1 MEELLMEGVTTV
13 ISVIIPL
20 LVVYFALPW
29 IRKRVGEDKFS
40 KAKDIVMEVC
50 KHIEESKDGISE
62 EEKKKAAFELSKK
75 LLKMEDIKIKD
86 DILEVLIDSAEFL
99 LKKTVMKEDST

>member
-29 IRKRVGEDKFS
+29 IRKRV
-40 KAKDIVMEVC
+40 
-50 KHIEESKDGISE
+50 
-62 EEKKKAAFELSKK
+62 
-75 LLKMEDIKIKD
+75 
-86 DILEVLIDSAEFL
+86 
-99 LKKTVMKEDST
+99 